1 MAEKTRV
8 IDVVPY
14 QPTWK
19 ESFTEIKAMIQSY
32 IGDLILRIEHVGST
46 SVEGLPAKPI
56 IDLDVVIDSYEVLPA
71 IIERLAKE
79 GYEHQGNLGV
89 DGREAFQRT
98 FDDGHMKY
106 HLYVCPKDGKG
117 YFEHIALRDYLR
129 ANTDARNAYGELK
142 QQLAIKHRYDIDS
155 YVNAKTDFVRDILS
169 KAELHTQTINW
180 KMGANGRK
188 FIASFSGG
196 KDSTLALYKAMQ
208 VGEAL
213 GLIVMFEEEGQ
224 RSRAHGMP
232 QEIVKA
238 QAESIGLPIFSAATS
253 WTEYEPNLMRL
264 LGKAKQQGAEVL
276 VSGDIDVPAHG
287 NWLDRVTQNAGLK
300 LGMPLWEMGHREVV
314 EQFIGLGFVT
324 IIVSVNLT
332 KGMNEEDLGRTLT
345 LEYVKELEDRGIDPC
360 GESGEFHTTV
370 IDGPL
375 FKNPIPVRKCA
386 IIKDEKYAYLPLELD
401 NEANHP

>member
-1 MAEKTRV
+1 
-8 IDVVPY
+8 
-14 QPTWK
+14 
-19 ESFTEIKAMIQSY
+19 
-32 IGDLILRIEHVGST
+32 
-46 SVEGLPAKPI
+46 
-56 IDLDVVIDSYEVLPA
+56 
-71 IIERLAKE
+71 
-79 GYEHQGNLGV
+79 
-89 DGREAFQRT
+89 
-98 FDDGHMKY
+98 
-106 HLYVCPKDGKG
+106 
-117 YFEHIALRDYLR
+117 
-129 ANTDARNAYGELK
+129 
-142 QQLAIKHRYDIDS
+142 
-155 YVNAKTDFVRDILS
+155 
-169 KAELHTQTINW
+169 
-180 KMGANGRK
+180 MGANGRK